1 MTSAPS
7 PILAAK
13 TPQEVLDIVRNS
25 GSSFLLGM
33 MALPEKRRLAMFAL
47 YAFCRAVDDIA
58 DSDWP
63 QEKRL
68 AELEN
73 WRVYVSD
80 MYKDEFGH
88 PVMQLLHGPLIE
100 YDIREQDF
108 HDIIEGMEMDAKL
121 PIQRPSW
128 DELDYYCDHVASAV
142 GRISVRIFGD
152 ESPEA
157 REVAYHLG
165 RALQLT
171 NILRDLDEDAQR
183 QRLYLPHE
191 AIEEAGIN
199 SDKLDEILNHKAIDT
214 ACRAVARRAV
224 HHFDEA
230 ESFMEKCDRKAMKP
244 ARLMR
249 DYYEAL
255 LRDMLKIGWQAPR
268 LRISLG
274 PFAKIGLLLK
284 SLFS

>member
-1 MTSAPS
+1 MTTPLS
-7 PILAAK
+7 PILAAT

-80 MYKDEFGH
+80 LYKDEFGH
-88 PVMQLLHGPLIE
+88 PVMQLLHGPLID

-128 DELDYYCDHVASAV
+128 EELDYYCDRVASAV
-142 GRISVRIFGD
+142 GRISVRIFGE
-152 ESPEA
+152 ESPDA

-165 RALQLT
+165 RALQMT
-171 NILRDLDEDAQR
+171 NILRDLDEDALR
-183 QRLYLPHE
+183 QRLYLPSE
-191 AIEEAGIN
+191 AIEEAGIS
-199 SDKLDEILNHKAIDT
+199 SDKVDEILNHPAIDHV
-214 ACRAVARRAV
+214 CRAVARRAV
-224 HHFDEA
+224 HHFEEA
-230 ESFMEKCDRKAMKP
+230 ESYMEKCERKAMKP

-255 LRDMLKIGWQAPR
+255 LHDMLKIGWQPPR
-268 LRISLG
+268 MRVSLS
-274 PFAKIGLLLK
+274 PFAKMGLLVK
-284 SLFS
+284 SFFS